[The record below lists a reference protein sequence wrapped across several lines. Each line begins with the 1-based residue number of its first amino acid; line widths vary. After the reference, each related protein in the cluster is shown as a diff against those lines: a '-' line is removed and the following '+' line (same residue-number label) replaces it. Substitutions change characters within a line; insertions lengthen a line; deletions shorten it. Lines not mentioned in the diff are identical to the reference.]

1 MTDGVIKYKFDFKQ
15 TKPLKLSQY
24 EAIETLRKRLYSLK
38 LIGIHE
44 GIGYGNISQKNN
56 DCTFVVTGTQTGHL
70 ASLQGE
76 HYTLIEAY
84 DDRDFY
90 LKSSGMIKP
99 SSESLTH
106 GTIYNLHDDIKAV
119 IHIHSKALW
128 NFMLQNSYLKTEDV
142 PYGTQEMIDEVN
154 RIYSTINPLENTLFV
169 MSGHED
175 GVIIFGS
182 SLNEAEQTLY
192 SLIADFLS
200 HTELIKE

>member
-1 MTDGVIKYKFDFKQ
+1 MIDGIIKYKFDFKQ
-15 TKPLKLSQY
+15 TKPLPLSQY
-24 EAIETLRKRLYSLK
+24 EAIEALRERLFALK

-44 GIGYGNISQKNN
+44 GIGYGNISQKN
-56 DCTFVVTGTQTGHL
+56 DDGTFIVTGTQTGHL
-70 ASLQGE
+70 PSLSGE
-76 HYTLIEAY
+76 HYAFIKAY

-90 LKSSGMIKP
+90 LQSTGMIKP

-106 GTIYNLHDDIKAV
+106 GTIYNLDDDIKAV

-128 NFMLQNSYLKTEDV
+128 KFMLKDNYLKTEDV

-154 RIYSTINPLENTLFV
+154 HIYSTINPLQNALFV

-175 GVIIFGS
+175 GVIAFGT

-192 SLIADFLS
+192 SLISEFLS
-200 HTELIKE
+200 QRELTK